1 MSRLGDRLVNLMR
14 GREITQPPMTFREK
28 AEELRRTAG
37 VAKGA
42 KIAGVDRRT
51 FQRWFEKWNAGKDPK
66 PRKQTLDKLDFG
78 MRRAWVATA
87 PPDAAVVLTVK
98 DRNDPGRAART
109 ITAKQLKLSPG
120 TMSRVAEVYVAT
132 GDPEAAAAAFLA
144 GVDDR
149 FYRRWLTPPRADRE
163 AAAWDRGEGVGAGIA
178 GAAVGHVPGPRH
190 PGVGEEEVS
199 LDEIAGPDVPETA
212 YDEFMD
218 SIYDESV
225 AQVPDEDV
233 YGGDVQ

>member
-1 MSRLGDRLVNLMR
+1 MSTLGDRLVSMMS
-14 GREITQPPMTFREK
+14 GREIRQAPMTFREK

-42 KIAGVDRRT
+42 KMAGVDRRT

-66 PRKQTLDKLDFG
+66 PRKHTLDKLDFG
-78 MRRAWVATA
+78 VRRVWAATA
-87 PPDAAVVLTVK
+87 PADAAVVLAVK
-98 DRNDPGRAART
+98 DRNDPGRATRT
-109 ITAKQLKLSPG
+109 ITAKQLKLSSG
-120 TMSRVAEVYVAT
+120 TMHRVAEVYVAT

-149 FYRRWLTPPRADRE
+149 FYRRWLTPPRGDRE
-163 AAAWDRGEGVGAGIA
+163 GAEWGRAGVSEEAA
-178 GAAVGHVPGPRH
+178 GHVPEPRRA
-190 PGVGEEEVS
+190 GAEEEFAEVG
-199 LDEIAGPDVPETA
+199 LDEIAGPEVPETA